1 MTYSIVYCSRTGNT
15 AKLAD
20 EIREL
25 LPAQNCVY
33 CGKPDQ
39 VGQEA
44 EFIFAGFWTDKGSC
58 SEDMK
63 EFFQG
68 LSGQKV
74 FLFGTAGFGGSEE
87 YFSRILGN
95 VAACI
100 PATCQ
105 VVGTFMCQGRMPEA
119 VKRRYEGMLSSG
131 ADEES
136 VRGMIE
142 NFERA
147 KKHPDEK
154 DLEMLRGKVK
164 GVWEEE
170 E

>member
-1 MTYSIVYCSRTGNT
+1 M
-15 AKLAD
+15 
-20 EIREL
+20 
-25 LPAQNCVY
+25 
-33 CGKPDQ
+33 
-39 VGQEA
+39 GQEA

-164 GVWEEE
+164 GVWGEEE
-170 E
+170 